1 MIYSLSLENALLV
14 TGGLLVVSH
23 LPPLFAESG
32 TQRWLR
38 AFPRSGNWG
47 VFLYTV
53 AAAWF
58 VWLVASTDLGEFT
71 SLRRNFLL
79 ASLAAYGLGLVYMRE
94 FLAVR
99 ALGMLA
105 LLGAEPLLEAAWMR
119 PEMGRLWM
127 VTLVFGWVVG
137 GLFLVGMPYLLRDAI
152 EWVAA
157 CPRRWRGAAYAG
169 VGYGL
174 WLLGVRLTL

>member
-1 MIYSLSLENALLV
+1 MIYSLSLEDALLL
-14 TGGLLVVSH
+14 TGGLLVILH
-23 LPPLFAESG
+23 LPPLLAESG
-32 TQRWLR
+32 TQRWLK

-58 VWLVASTDLGEFT
+58 AWLVASTDLGEFT
-71 SLRRNFLL
+71 SMRRNFVL
-79 ASLAAYGLGLVYMRE
+79 ASFAAYVLGMRFMRE

-119 PEMGRLWM
+119 PEVSRLWM
-127 VTLVFGWVVG
+127 VTLVYGWVVA
-137 GLFLVGMPYLLRDAI
+137 GLFLVGMPYLMRDAI
-152 EWVAA
+152 DWVTANPWRWKAA
-157 CPRRWRGAAYAG
+157 SYAG

-174 WLLGVRLTL
+174 WLVGVRFSL